1 MKAIVLTH
9 SAAKDLDALPS
20 GARTAVS
27 TALDPYAMTGRGDVK
42 RLQDRDGYRMR
53 IGKYRVLFDA
63 DETTIQ
69 AIYIGKRETTTY
81 RRDR

>member
-1 MKAIVLTH
+1 MQTEEHQRIDQVAGQ
-9 SAAKDLDALPS
+9 
-20 GARTAVS
+20 GAPKERQGQRVAGEQAVEI
-27 TALDPYAMTGRGDVK
+27 L
-42 RLQDRDGYRMR
+42 R